1 MVLVPNAA
9 ITSIQ
14 FSTLE
19 SRTVSQQHSAL
30 VTSNMELLYPGYKA
44 YFDRFD
50 TKSFQTEYT
59 TRYCNSEE
67 HVLYSQIPKHPWSE
81 PRRPAAAS
89 RYISYGA
96 AARPTHLRPP
106 FAARVLSY
114 VPNAEGKYIEQN
126 SSRAENEN
134 SRRLMYSSDKTESFR
149 ETYLTDLRTKR
160 SGDLTTVLTTQSS
173 ENASPKKNLTD
184 GQVLQK
190 LGVSSPHALCNAK
203 KVQLKNHSSLSQL
216 KQNQI
221 NHMLDPQSP
230 LPAHI
235 TLSVSNKQPRTFT
248 KRFVRPAL
256 ARDLETMASHFTSK
270 NGKQVQE
277 RVAPRPSTLL
287 SKHSKN
293 VRYVRDTCFFHPT
306 EDRKKHY
313 YIVNPNWISEQRV
326 KIPKNNVFS

>member
-1 MVLVPNAA
+1 
-9 ITSIQ
+9 
-14 FSTLE
+14 
-19 SRTVSQQHSAL
+19 
-30 VTSNMELLYPGYKA
+30 MELLYPGYKA

-59 TRYCNSEE
+59 TRYCNSEKPS
-67 HVLYSQIPKHPWSE
+67 LYSQVPKHPWSE
-81 PRRPAAAS
+81 PRHPAVAS

-106 FAARVLSY
+106 FAARMLSY
-114 VPNAEGKYIEQN
+114 VPDAEGKYTEQN

-134 SRRLMYSSDKTESFR
+134 SRRLMYSFDKRESLR
-149 ETYLTDLRTKR
+149 ETYLTDLRPKR

-173 ENASPKKNLTD
+173 ENGLPKKNFMD

-190 LGVSSPHALCNAK
+190 LGVSSPHTLCNAK
-203 KVQLKNHSSLSQL
+203 KVQLRNHSSLSQR

-230 LPAHI
+230 LPARI
-235 TLSVSNKQPRTFT
+235 TLSVNNKQPRTFT

-256 ARDLETMASHFTSK
+256 ARDRETIASHFTSK
-270 NGKQVQE
+270 NGEQGLE
-277 RVAPRPSTLL
+277 RVAPRPSSLL

-306 EDRKKHY
+306 EDRKRHY
-313 YIVNPNWISEQRV
+313 YIVNPNWFSEQRV

>member
-1 MVLVPNAA
+1 
-9 ITSIQ
+9 
-14 FSTLE
+14 
-19 SRTVSQQHSAL
+19 
-30 VTSNMELLYPGYKA
+30 MELLYPGYKA

-67 HVLYSQIPKHPWSE
+67 HVIYSQIPKHPWSE
-81 PRRPAAAS
+81 PRRPAADS

-106 FAARVLSY
+106 FAARMLSY
-114 VPNAEGKYIEQN
+114 VPNVEGKYIEQN
-126 SSRAENEN
+126 SSCAENEN

-160 SGDLTTVLTTQSS
+160 SGDLNTVLTTQSS

-190 LGVSSPHALCNAK
+190 LGVSSPHALCNEK

-248 KRFVRPAL
+248 KRFVMPAL

-270 NGKQVQE
+270 NGRQVLE

-306 EDRKKHY
+306 TERNTM
-313 YIVNPNWISEQRV
+313 ILLILIGFQNSG
-326 KIPKNNVFS
+326 

>member
-1 MVLVPNAA
+1 
-9 ITSIQ
+9 
-14 FSTLE
+14 
-19 SRTVSQQHSAL
+19 
-30 VTSNMELLYPGYKA
+30 MELLYPGYKA

-59 TRYCNSEE
+59 TRYCNSQEPL
-67 HVLYSQIPKHPWSE
+67 LYSQVPKHPWSE
-81 PRRPAAAS
+81 PRCPATAS

-106 FAARVLSY
+106 FAARMLSY
-114 VPNAEGKYIEQN
+114 VPDAEGKYIEQN
-126 SSRAENEN
+126 SSRVENEN
-134 SRRLMYSSDKTESFR
+134 LRWLMYSSDKRESFR
-149 ETYLTDLRTKR
+149 ETYLTDLRPKR
-160 SGDLTTVLTTQSS
+160 SGDLTTMLTTRSS

-184 GQVLQK
+184 DQVLQK

-230 LPAHI
+230 LPALI

-248 KRFVRPAL
+248 KWFVGPAL

-270 NGKQVQE
+270 NGEQVLE

-313 YIVNPNWISEQRV
+313 YIVNPNWFSEQRV

>member
-1 MVLVPNAA
+1 
-9 ITSIQ
+9 
-14 FSTLE
+14 
-19 SRTVSQQHSAL
+19 
-30 VTSNMELLYPGYKA
+30 MELLYPGYKA

-67 HVLYSQIPKHPWSE
+67 HVIYSQIPKHPWSE

-106 FAARVLSY
+106 FAARMLSY
-114 VPNAEGKYIEQN
+114 VPNVAGKYIEQN

-221 NHMLDPQSP
+221 KHMLDPQSP
-230 LPAHI
+230 LPALI
-235 TLSVSNKQPRTFT
+235 ALSVSNKQPRTFT

-270 NGKQVQE
+270 NGKQVLE

-306 EDRKKHY
+306 TERNTM
-313 YIVNPNWISEQRV
+313 ILLILIGFQNSG
-326 KIPKNNVFS
+326 

>member
-1 MVLVPNAA
+1 
-9 ITSIQ
+9 
-14 FSTLE
+14 
-19 SRTVSQQHSAL
+19 
-30 VTSNMELLYPGYKA
+30 
-44 YFDRFD
+44 
-50 TKSFQTEYT
+50 
-59 TRYCNSEE
+59 
-67 HVLYSQIPKHPWSE
+67 
-81 PRRPAAAS
+81 
-89 RYISYGA
+89 
-96 AARPTHLRPP
+96 
-106 FAARVLSY
+106 
-114 VPNAEGKYIEQN
+114 
-126 SSRAENEN
+126 
-134 SRRLMYSSDKTESFR
+134 MYSFDKRESFR
-149 ETYLTDLRTKR
+149 ETHLTDLRPKC
-160 SGDLTTVLTTQSS
+160 SGDLNTVLTTPSS
-173 ENASPKKNLTD
+173 KNGSPKKNLTD

-270 NGKQVQE
+270 NGEQVLE

-313 YIVNPNWISEQRV
+313 YIVNPNWFSEQRV

>member
-1 MVLVPNAA
+1 
-9 ITSIQ
+9 
-14 FSTLE
+14 
-19 SRTVSQQHSAL
+19 
-30 VTSNMELLYPGYKA
+30 MELLYPGYKA

-67 HVLYSQIPKHPWSE
+67 HVIYSQIPKHPWSE
-81 PRRPAAAS
+81 PRRPAADS

-106 FAARVLSY
+106 FAARMLSY
-114 VPNAEGKYIEQN
+114 VPDAEGKYTEQN
-126 SSRAENEN
+126 SSRAQNEN
-134 SRRLMYSSDKTESFR
+134 SRRLIYSFDKRESFR
-149 ETYLTDLRTKR
+149 ETYLN
-160 SGDLTTVLTTQSS
+160 TVPTTQSS
-173 ENASPKKNLTD
+173 KNGSPKKNLTD
-184 GQVLQK
+184 GQLLQK

-221 NHMLDPQSP
+221 THMLDPQSP
-230 LPAHI
+230 LPALI
-235 TLSVSNKQPRTFT
+235 ALSVSNKQPRTSS

-270 NGKQVQE
+270 NGEQVLE
-277 RVAPRPSTLL
+277 RVASRPSTLL

-313 YIVNPNWISEQRV
+313 YIVNPNWFSEQRV

>member
-1 MVLVPNAA
+1 M
-9 ITSIQ
+9 
-14 FSTLE
+14 
-19 SRTVSQQHSAL
+19 
-30 VTSNMELLYPGYKA
+30 YPGYKA
-44 YFDRFD
+44 YFDKFD

-59 TRYCNSEE
+59 TRDCNSKEPLL
-67 HVLYSQIPKHPWSE
+67 HSQIPKHPWSE
-81 PRRPAAAS
+81 PRRSPAAS

-96 AARPTHLRPP
+96 AAKPTHLRPP
-106 FAARVLSY
+106 FAARMLSY
-114 VPNAEGKYIEQN
+114 VPDAEGKYTEQK
-126 SSRAENEN
+126 SPHAEKEK
-134 SRRLMYSSDKTESFR
+134 SRRLMYSFDKRESFR
-149 ETYLTDLRTKR
+149 ETHLTDLRPKC
-160 SGDLTTVLTTQSS
+160 SGDLNTVLTTQSS
-173 ENASPKKNLTD
+173 ENGSPKKNLTD

-270 NGKQVQE
+270 NGKQVLE

-313 YIVNPNWISEQRV
+313 YIVNPNWFSEQRV

>member
-1 MVLVPNAA
+1 M
-9 ITSIQ
+9 
-14 FSTLE
+14 
-19 SRTVSQQHSAL
+19 
-30 VTSNMELLYPGYKA
+30 YPGYKA
-44 YFDRFD
+44 YFDKFD

-59 TRYCNSEE
+59 TRDCNSKEPLL
-67 HVLYSQIPKHPWSE
+67 HSQIPKHPWSE
-81 PRRPAAAS
+81 PRRSPAAS

-96 AARPTHLRPP
+96 AAKPTHLRPP
-106 FAARVLSY
+106 FAARMLSY
-114 VPNAEGKYIEQN
+114 VPDAEGKYTEQK
-126 SSRAENEN
+126 SPHAEKEK
-134 SRRLMYSSDKTESFR
+134 SRRLMYSFDKRESFR
-149 ETYLTDLRTKR
+149 ETHLTDLRPKC
-160 SGDLTTVLTTQSS
+160 SGDLNTVLTTQSS
-173 ENASPKKNLTD
+173 ENGSPKKNLTD

-270 NGKQVQE
+270 NGEQVLE
-277 RVAPRPSTLL
+277 RVASRPSTLL

-313 YIVNPNWISEQRV
+313 YIVNSNWFSEQRV

>member
-1 MVLVPNAA
+1 M
-9 ITSIQ
+9 
-14 FSTLE
+14 
-19 SRTVSQQHSAL
+19 
-30 VTSNMELLYPGYKA
+30 YPGYKA
-44 YFDRFD
+44 YFDKFD

-59 TRYCNSEE
+59 TRDCNSKEPLL
-67 HVLYSQIPKHPWSE
+67 HSQIPKHPWSE
-81 PRRPAAAS
+81 PRRSPAAS

-96 AARPTHLRPP
+96 AAKPTHLRPP
-106 FAARVLSY
+106 FAARMLSY
-114 VPNAEGKYIEQN
+114 VPDAEGKYTEQK
-126 SSRAENEN
+126 SPHAEKEK
-134 SRRLMYSSDKTESFR
+134 SRRLMYSFDKRESFR
-149 ETYLTDLRTKR
+149 ETHLTDLRPKC
-160 SGDLTTVLTTQSS
+160 SGDLNTVLTTQSS
-173 ENASPKKNLTD
+173 ENGSPKKNLTD

-270 NGKQVQE
+270 NGEQVLE

>member
-1 MVLVPNAA
+1 
-9 ITSIQ
+9 
-14 FSTLE
+14 
-19 SRTVSQQHSAL
+19 
-30 VTSNMELLYPGYKA
+30 MELLYPGYKA

-67 HVLYSQIPKHPWSE
+67 PLLYSQVPKHPWNE

-106 FAARVLSY
+106 FAARMLSY
-114 VPNAEGKYIEQN
+114 VPNAGGKYTEQN
-126 SSRAENEN
+126 SSCAENEN
-134 SRRLMYSSDKTESFR
+134 SRRLMYSSDKRESFR
-149 ETYLTDLRTKR
+149 ETYLTDLRPKR

-184 GQVLQK
+184 GPVLQK

-203 KVQLKNHSSLSQL
+203 KVQLRNHSNLSQL

-221 NHMLDPQSP
+221 NHYMLDPQSP
-230 LPAHI
+230 LPALI
-235 TLSVSNKQPRTFT
+235 ALSVSNKQPRTST

-256 ARDLETMASHFTSK
+256 AQGRETMASHFTSK
-270 NGKQVQE
+270 NGEQVLE

-293 VRYVRDTCFFHPT
+293 VHYVRDTCFFHPT

-313 YIVNPNWISEQRV
+313 YIVNPNWFSEQRV

>member
-1 MVLVPNAA
+1 
-9 ITSIQ
+9 
-14 FSTLE
+14 
-19 SRTVSQQHSAL
+19 
-30 VTSNMELLYPGYKA
+30 MELLYPGYKA

-67 HVLYSQIPKHPWSE
+67 HVLYSQVPKHPWSE

-106 FAARVLSY
+106 FSARMLSY
-114 VPNAEGKYIEQN
+114 VPDAEGKYTEQN
-126 SSRAENEN
+126 SSRAQNEN
-134 SRRLMYSSDKTESFR
+134 SRRLMYSFDKRESFR
-149 ETYLTDLRTKR
+149 ETYLN
-160 SGDLTTVLTTQSS
+160 TVPRPTTQSS
-173 ENASPKKNLTD
+173 KNGSLKKNLTD

-221 NHMLDPQSP
+221 NNMLDPQSP
-230 LPAHI
+230 LPALI

-256 ARDLETMASHFTSK
+256 ARDRETMASHFTSK
-270 NGKQVQE
+270 NGEQALE

-313 YIVNPNWISEQRV
+313 YIVNPNWFSEQRV

>member
-1 MVLVPNAA
+1 
-9 ITSIQ
+9 
-14 FSTLE
+14 
-19 SRTVSQQHSAL
+19 
-30 VTSNMELLYPGYKA
+30 MELLYPGYKA

-67 HVLYSQIPKHPWSE
+67 HVLYSQVPKHPWSE

-134 SRRLMYSSDKTESFR
+134 SRRLMYSFDKRESFR
-149 ETYLTDLRTKR
+149 ETYLN
-160 SGDLTTVLTTQSS
+160 TVPRPTTQSS
-173 ENASPKKNLTD
+173 KNGSLKKNLTD

-235 TLSVSNKQPRTFT
+235 TPSVSTDKQPRTFT

-270 NGKQVQE
+270 NGEQVLE

-313 YIVNPNWISEQRV
+313 YIVNPNWFSEQRV

>member
-1 MVLVPNAA
+1 
-9 ITSIQ
+9 
-14 FSTLE
+14 
-19 SRTVSQQHSAL
+19 
-30 VTSNMELLYPGYKA
+30 MELLYPGYKA
-44 YFDRFD
+44 YFDRFG

-67 HVLYSQIPKHPWSE
+67 HVIYSQIPKHPWSE

-106 FAARVLSY
+106 FAARMLSY
-114 VPNAEGKYIEQN
+114 VPNVEGKYIEQN

-134 SRRLMYSSDKTESFR
+134 SRRLMYSFDKRESFR
-149 ETYLTDLRTKR
+149 ETYLN
-160 SGDLTTVLTTQSS
+160 TVPTTQSS
-173 ENASPKKNLTD
+173 KNGSPKKNLTD

-221 NHMLDPQSP
+221 KHMLDPQSP
-230 LPAHI
+230 LPALI
-235 TLSVSNKQPRTFT
+235 ALSVSNKQPRTSS

-270 NGKQVQE
+270 NGEAGTGESGPKAQHVFVQ
-277 RVAPRPSTLL
+277 TLEECTL
-287 SKHSKN
+287 CS
-293 VRYVRDTCFFHPT
+293 RYLFLPPH
-306 EDRKKHY
+306 DRKKHY
-313 YIVNPNWISEQRV
+313 DIVNPNWISEQRV

>member
-1 MVLVPNAA
+1 M
-9 ITSIQ
+9 
-14 FSTLE
+14 
-19 SRTVSQQHSAL
+19 
-30 VTSNMELLYPGYKA
+30 YPGYKA

-134 SRRLMYSSDKTESFR
+134 SRRLMYSFDKRESFR
-149 ETYLTDLRTKR
+149 ETYLTDLRPKR
-160 SGDLTTVLTTQSS
+160 SGDLNTVLTTQFS
-173 ENASPKKNLTD
+173 ENGSPKKNLTD
-184 GQVLQK
+184 RQVLQR

-203 KVQLKNHSSLSQL
+203 KILLTNHSSISQL
-216 KQNQI
+216 QQNQI

-230 LPAHI
+230 LPALI
-235 TLSVSNKQPRTFT
+235 TPSVSNTQLRTFT

-256 ARDLETMASHFTSK
+256 ARDRETMASHFTSE
-270 NGKQVQE
+270 NRKQVLE

-293 VRYVRDTCFFHPT
+293 VHYVRYTCFFHPT

-313 YIVNPNWISEQRV
+313 YLVNPNRFSEQRV
-326 KIPKNNVFS
+326 KIPKNNVFP